1 MKKLYLFSIF
11 TILAYTPSSEYLMA
25 CHMEASGGD
34 GGIWPT
40 LRGHNP
46 TSRQSGF
53 LTSFEGTTAFS
64 ITSTTCDA
72 YIIFLEFSYEQI
84 AENTAQGHG
93 QYLEAL
99 ASLRGCSIDSKL
111 LFRQVLHKNFSE
123 LFETHELN
131 GEALSHRLEIVLN
144 REPVLLDKCLLPA
157 QSAYS

>member
-1 MKKLYLFSIF
+1 MKKLYLFSMF
-11 TILAYTPSSEYLMA
+11 TILAFTTGSEYLMA

-64 ITSTTCDA
+64 VTSTTCDA
-72 YIIFLEFSYEQI
+72 YTSFLEFSYEQI

-111 LFRQVLHKNFSE
+111 LFRQVLHENFSE
-123 LFETHELN
+123 LFENHELN
-131 GEALSHRLEIVLN
+131 GEALSRRQEIILN
-144 REPVLLDKCLLPA
+144 REPSLQNECILIPD
-157 QSAYS
+157 SSYS

>member
-1 MKKLYLFSIF
+1 MKKLYLFSMFAILTF
-11 TILAYTPSSEYLMA
+11 TTGSEYLMA

-64 ITSTTCDA
+64 VTSTTCDA
-72 YIIFLEFSYEQI
+72 YTSFLEFSYEQI

-111 LFRQVLHKNFSE
+111 LFRQVLHENFSE
-123 LFETHELN
+123 LFENHELN
-131 GEALSHRLEIVLN
+131 GEALSRRLEIVLN
-144 REPVLLDKCLLPA
+144 REPSLQNECILIPD
-157 QSAYS
+157 SSYS

>member
-1 MKKLYLFSIF
+1 MKKLYLFSMF
-11 TILAYTPSSEYLMA
+11 TILAYTTGSEYLMA

-64 ITSTTCDA
+64 VTSTTCDA
-72 YIIFLEFSYEQI
+72 YTSFLEFSYEQI

-111 LFRQVLHKNFSE
+111 LFSQVLHKNFRE
-123 LFETHELN
+123 LFENHELN
-131 GEALSHRLEIVLN
+131 GETLNHRLEIVLN
-144 REPVLLDKCLLPA
+144 RESSLQNECIIIPDL
-157 QSAYS
+157 SYS

>member
-1 MKKLYLFSIF
+1 MKKLYLFSMF
-11 TILAYTPSSEYLMA
+11 TILAFTTGSEYLMA

-40 LRGHNP
+40 LKGHNP
-46 TSRQSGF
+46 KSRQSGF

-64 ITSTTCDA
+64 VTSTTCDA
-72 YIIFLEFSYEQI
+72 YTSYLEFSYEQI

-111 LFRQVLHKNFSE
+111 LFRQVLHENFSE
-123 LFETHELN
+123 LFENHELN
-131 GEALSHRLEIVLN
+131 GEALRRRLEIILN
-144 REPVLLDKCLLPA
+144 REPSLQNECILIPD
-157 QSAYS
+157 SSYS

>member
-1 MKKLYLFSIF
+1 MF
-11 TILAYTPSSEYLMA
+11 TILAFTTGSEYLMA

-34 GGIWPT
+34 GEIWPT
-40 LRGHNP
+40 FRGHNP

-64 ITSTTCDA
+64 VTSTSCDA
-72 YIIFLEFSYEQI
+72 YTSFLEFSYEQI

-111 LFRQVLHKNFSE
+111 LFRHVLHENFSE
-123 LFETHELN
+123 LFENHELN
-131 GEALSHRLEIVLN
+131 GEALSRTGWKLF
-144 REPVLLDKCLLPA
+144 
-157 QSAYS
+157 

>member
-1 MKKLYLFSIF
+1 MKKLYLFSMF
-11 TILAYTPSSEYLMA
+11 TILAFTTGSEYLMA

-64 ITSTTCDA
+64 VTSTTCDA
-72 YIIFLEFSYEQI
+72 YTSFLEFSYEQI
-84 AENTAQGHG
+84 AENSAQGHG

-111 LFRQVLHKNFSE
+111 LFRKVLHETFSE
-123 LFETHELN
+123 LFENHELN
-131 GEALSHRLEIVLN
+131 GEALSRRLEIILN
-144 REPVLLDKCLLPA
+144 REPSLQNECILIPD
-157 QSAYS
+157 SSYS

>member
-1 MKKLYLFSIF
+1 MKKLSLFSIF
-11 TILAYTPSSEYLMA
+11 AILIFTFGSEYLMA
-25 CHMEASGGD
+25 CHEEATSNN
-34 GGIWPT
+34 WPT

-53 LTSFEGTTAFS
+53 LTSFEGTAAFLS
-64 ITSTTCDA
+64 TSTKCDA
-72 YIIFLEFSYEQI
+72 YTSFLEFSYEQI

-99 ASLRGCSIDSKL
+99 ASLRGCSVDSKL

-123 LFETHELN
+123 LFENHELN
-131 GEALSHRLEIVLN
+131 GEALSRRLEIILN